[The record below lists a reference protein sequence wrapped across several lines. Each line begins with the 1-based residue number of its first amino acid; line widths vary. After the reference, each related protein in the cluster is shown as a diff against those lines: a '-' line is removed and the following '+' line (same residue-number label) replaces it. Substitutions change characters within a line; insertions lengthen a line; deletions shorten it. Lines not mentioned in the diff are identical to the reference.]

1 MSELNSEHLMFLNRY
16 FVAFNLAKRRYARLY
31 KDNRTLIKEGKHRK
45 LILNNKGAPYPDN
58 ILPYRVFRGV
68 EQSIKGLA
76 DSQQSNRQNY
86 IANKQEKINQV
97 EQRLEKEKKLA

>member
-1 MSELNSEHLMFLNRY
+1 MSELNSEHLMFLDRY
-16 FVAFNLAKRRYARLY
+16 FVAFNLVKRRYARLY

-45 LILNNKGAPYPDN
+45 VIKQQCDPDN

-86 IANKQEKINQV
+86 IANKQ
-97 EQRLEKEKKLA
+97 